1 MIDKKTPRHIGIIMD
16 GNGRWATARGKERS
30 YGHKHGSNNVDR
42 IVQHAFSKGVFAL
55 TLYAFSSENWARP
68 QKEVDELMKLLKTY
82 LRKFASKLAKNQIR
96 LIVAGSRQGLSPE
109 LVKEIDKVER
119 DTCHYTEHIL
129 NIALNYGGRQEIVN
143 AVNKLIAEG
152 KPITVD
158 NISQNLY
165 TVLSGEP
172 DLIIRTGGEKR
183 TSNFL
188 MFQGAYSELYFCD
201 VLWPDFDEAELD
213 KAILAFG
220 ERKRRYGKI

>member
-1 MIDKKTPRHIGIIMD
+1 MIDKKIPRHIGIIMD

-42 IVQHAFSKGVFAL
+42 IVKHAFSKGVFAL

-109 LVKEIDKVER
+109 LVKEIDKVEK
-119 DTCHYTEHIL
+119 DTCQYNDHIL

-143 AVNKLIAEG
+143 AVNKLIADG

-172 DLIIRTGGEKR
+172 DLIIRTGGELR